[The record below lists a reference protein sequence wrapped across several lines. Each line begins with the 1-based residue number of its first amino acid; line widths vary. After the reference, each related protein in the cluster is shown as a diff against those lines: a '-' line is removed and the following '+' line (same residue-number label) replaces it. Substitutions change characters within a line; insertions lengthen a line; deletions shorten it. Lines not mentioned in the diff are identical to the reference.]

1 MGIGVKISIQ
11 WIAFVVAISIC
22 FTSLSRA
29 GNRAMVEQN
38 TKELDEINKQAVG
51 EISDLPKDGTVK
63 IKAKAKYREG
73 IIQFNIYDKKVS
85 DAEGKESKLENNS
98 ELNTGSVK
106 EETLYINNS
115 NEPKNR
121 EKQENDPK
129 GN

>member
-1 MGIGVKISIQ
+1 MSKGTKNSIQ
-11 WIAFVVAISIC
+11 WMIFVVVISIC
-22 FTSLSRA
+22 FSSLSRA

-38 TKELDEINKQAVG
+38 TKELDEINKKAVG

-63 IKAKAKYREG
+63 IKANAKYKEG

-85 DAEGKESKLENNS
+85 DTEEKEIKLEKSS

>member
-1 MGIGVKISIQ
+1 MGMKNSIQ
-11 WIAFVVAISIC
+11 WIVFVVAISIC
-22 FTSLSRA
+22 FSSLSRA

-38 TKELDEINKQAVG
+38 TKELDEINKKAVG

-63 IKAKAKYREG
+63 IKAKAKYKEG

-85 DAEGKESKLENNS
+85 DAEGKEIKLEN
-98 ELNTGSVK
+98 ETDLNTGSVK